1 MYASIARKAITPIAI
16 RAAVTARH
24 YAGQARLTLSCE
36 DARLMRASE
45 MTRREVIFAA
55 VGASLLAIV
64 MTWPLLIHLGGVVPR
79 DIGDPLAEAWQPAWG
94 GHALI
99 HQPLH
104 YFDANRFWPLKDS
117 LAFGDALIGY
127 APTGIVGRGPHAAM
141 VRYDLLF
148 IFAYAFA
155 FFGAYLLARELGLSP
170 AGAAIAGAAFAF
182 APYRLEQDG
191 HLQVISSGGIPLSI
205 AFAIRGVRLRRPWW
219 LFWAWVLAVWQ
230 VSIGWVLGLPFA
242 YGIAGAVVVAI
253 VAWLVRGRPAVPR
266 NMLIASA
273 AGILVFVAISYWI
286 AHHYLYIADN
296 YPAAKRSAHE
306 VAAFSGPLKVFIT
319 APEENFI
326 WGGATSGIRDTLTTW
341 QEKTLFPGAI
351 ILVLAVVGLW
361 SSSLSKRWRIG
372 LGMAAAAVMI
382 LELGFQEGGGLLW
395 PYRVLYDV
403 LPGWDAIRTP
413 GRLATFSTLALAL
426 LAAAGAE
433 AAIRAAARSR
443 WPAWSAT
450 AIACVLGLAIV
461 TEGRSL
467 PFDPFDNQAMP
478 DVPRAQ
484 PSAEDI
490 PTPQLHLPALTAK
503 QNRAFQLASTD
514 GFPDM
519 VNGRAS
525 TNPAVVLD
533 LVKHMENFPDVATV
547 RELQDY
553 GVRTVI
559 LHLGLTEGT
568 PQAGAAR
575 KSIAGLPL
583 TACRLPD
590 LVVYELGS
598 SKASPPGTTGSRAA
612 ACAFG

>member
-1 MYASIARKAITPIAI
+1 
-16 RAAVTARH
+16 
-24 YAGQARLTLSCE
+24 
-36 DARLMRASE
+36 
-45 MTRREVIFAA
+45 MTRREVITAA

-64 MTWPLLIHLGGVVPR
+64 MTWPLLIHLGSVVPR

-94 GHALI
+94 GHALL

-104 YFDANRFWPLKDS
+104 FFDANRFWPLTDS

-127 APTGIVGRGPHAAM
+127 APTGIIGSGPHAAM

-148 IFAYAFA
+148 LFAYALA
-155 FFGAYLLARELGLSP
+155 FFGAYLLAREIGLSP
-170 AGAAIAGAAFAF
+170 AGAVVAGAAFAF

-205 AFAIRGVRLRRPWW
+205 AFALRGIRLRRPWW

-242 YGIAGAVVVAI
+242 YGIGGAVLIAI
-253 VAWLVRGRPAVPR
+253 IAWLVRGRPAVPR

-273 AGILVFVAISYWI
+273 AGLVVFVAVSYWI
-286 AHHYLYIADN
+286 ADHYLYIADN
-296 YPAAKRSAHE
+296 YPAAKRSPHE
-306 VAAFSGPLKVFIT
+306 VAAFSGPLKVFLA
-319 APEENFI
+319 APEENWV
-326 WGGATSGIRDTLTTW
+326 WGAATAGVRNSLTTL
-341 QEKTLFPGAI
+341 QEKTLFPGLVI
-351 ILVLAVVGLW
+351 VVLALVGMF
-361 SSSLSKRWRIG
+361 SSSLSRRVRIG
-372 LGMAAAAVMI
+372 LGIGTVAI
-382 LELGFQEGGGLLW
+382 LVLQLGFREEGGLLW
-395 PYRVLYDV
+395 PYRVLYDA

-413 GRLATFSTLALAL
+413 GRLATFSTLTLAL
-426 LAAAGAE
+426 LAAAGGE
-433 AAIRAAARSR
+433 AAIRAVRR
-443 WPAWSAT
+443 TPLPAWSGA
-450 AIACVLGLAIV
+450 AVAGLLALVIV

-467 PFDPFDNQAMP
+467 PFDPLDNQAMP
-478 DVPRAQ
+478 DVPPARA
-484 PSAEDI
+484 STNEI

-503 QNRAFQLASTD
+503 ENRAYQLASSD

-533 LVKHMENFPDVATV
+533 LVKHMASFPDAATV

-568 PQAGAAR
+568 PQMGAAR
-575 KSIAGLPL
+575 KSIRGLPL
-583 TACRLPD
+583 TACKLPG
-590 LVVYELGS
+590 LIVYEVGS
-598 SKASPPGTTGSRAA
+598 STTSPRPSAGSGAGA
-612 ACAFG
+612 TACAFG

>member
-1 MYASIARKAITPIAI
+1 
-16 RAAVTARH
+16 
-24 YAGQARLTLSCE
+24 
-36 DARLMRASE
+36 MRASE

-55 VGASLLAIV
+55 IGASVLAIV
-64 MTWPLLIHLGGVVPR
+64 MTWPLLIHLGSVVPR

-94 GHALI
+94 GHALL
-99 HQPLH
+99 HQPFH
-104 YFDANRFWPLKDS
+104 YFDANRFWPLRDS

-127 APTGIVGRGPHAAM
+127 APAGIIGSGPHAAM

-148 IFAYAFA
+148 IFAYALA
-155 FFGAYLLARELGLSP
+155 FLGAYLLARELGLSP
-170 AGAAIAGAAFAF
+170 AGAVIAGAAFAF

-205 AFAIRGVRLRRPWW
+205 ACAIRGIRLGRPWW

-230 VSIGWVLGLPFA
+230 LSLGWVLGLPFA
-242 YGIAGAVVVAI
+242 YGIAGAVLIAVI
-253 VAWLVRGRPAVPR
+253 AWLLRGRPAIPR

-273 AGILVFVAISYWI
+273 AGAVVFVAVSYWI

-296 YPAAKRSAHE
+296 FPASRRSPHE
-306 VAAFSGPLKVFIT
+306 VAAFSGPLKVFLT
-319 APEENFI
+319 APEENWV
-326 WGGATSGIRDTLTTW
+326 WGAATAGFRNSLTTL
-341 QEKTLFPGAI
+341 QEKTLFPG
-351 ILVLAVVGLW
+351 LVIVALAVVGIF
-361 SSSLSKRWRIG
+361 SSSLSRRTRVG
-372 LGMAAAAVMI
+372 LGIATVAI
-382 LELGFQEGGGLLW
+382 LILQLGFREQGGLLW
-395 PYRVLYDV
+395 PYRVLYDL

-413 GRLATFSTLALAL
+413 GRLATFSTLTLAL
-426 LAAAGAE
+426 LAAAGGE
-433 AAIRAAARSR
+433 AAIRAVRR
-443 WPAWSAT
+443 TRLPAWSGA
-450 AIACVLGLAIV
+450 AVAGLLALAIV

-467 PFDPFDNQAMP
+467 PFDPFGNQAMP
-478 DVPRAQ
+478 DVPPAQ
-484 PSAEDI
+484 PSTDEI

-503 QNRAFQLASTD
+503 ENRAFQLASTE

-533 LVKHMENFPDVATV
+533 LVKHMTNFPDPATV
-547 RELQDY
+547 RELQAY

-559 LHLGLTEGT
+559 LHLGLSEGT

-590 LVVYELGS
+590 LIVYELGVSDAS
-598 SKASPPGTTGSRAA
+598 SRPTTGSRAA
-612 ACAFG
+612 ACDFG

>member
-1 MYASIARKAITPIAI
+1 
-16 RAAVTARH
+16 
-24 YAGQARLTLSCE
+24 
-36 DARLMRASE
+36 MRAPE
-45 MTRREVIFAA
+45 LTRREVIAA
-55 VGASLLAIV
+55 AIGATLLAIV

-104 YFDANRFWPLKDS
+104 YFDANRFWPLKDT

-127 APTGIVGRGPHAAM
+127 APAGIVGRGPHAAM

-148 IFAYAFA
+148 IFAYALA

-170 AGAAIAGAAFAF
+170 AGAVVAGASFAF

-191 HLQVISSGGIPLSI
+191 HLQVISSGGIPLAI
-205 AFAIRGVRLRRPWW
+205 AFAVRGIRLARPWW

-242 YGIAGAVVVAI
+242 YGIAGAVAIAI
-253 VAWLVRGRPAVPR
+253 VAWLVRGRPALPR
-266 NMLIASA
+266 NMLIAGA
-273 AGILVFVAISYWI
+273 AGALVFLAVSYWI
-286 AHHYLYIADN
+286 AHAYLYIADN
-296 YPAAKRSAHE
+296 FPAAKRSPHE
-306 VAAFSGPLKVFIT
+306 VAAFSGPLKVFLA
-319 APEENFI
+319 APEENWI
-326 WGGATSGIRDTLTTW
+326 WGAATSGVRDSLTTL
-341 QEKTLFPGAI
+341 QEKTLFPGLAI
-351 ILVLAVVGLW
+351 VALAVAGIFSASLGRRLRVGLGIGAVALLVLQ
-361 SSSLSKRWRIG
+361 
-372 LGMAAAAVMI
+372 
-382 LELGFQEGGGLLW
+382 LGFREEGGLLW
-395 PYRVLYDV
+395 PYRVLYDT

-413 GRLATFSTLALAL
+413 GRLATFSSLVLAL

-433 AAIRAAARSR
+433 SAIRAARR
-443 WPAWSAT
+443 TRLPAWSGA
-450 AIACVLGLAIV
+450 AIAGLLALVIV

-478 DVPRAQ
+478 GVPPAQ
-484 PSAEDI
+484 ASTDEI

-503 QNRAFQLASTD
+503 ENRAYQLASTD
-514 GFPDM
+514 GFPEM

-533 LVKHMENFPDVATV
+533 LVKHMANFPDPATV
-547 RELQDY
+547 SELRDY

-568 PQAGAAR
+568 PQMGAAR
-575 KSIAGLPL
+575 KSIRGLPL
-583 TACRLPD
+583 SACKLPG
-590 LVVYELGS
+590 LIVYELGS
-598 SKASPPGTTGSRAA
+598 STTSPGRSAGSGAGAA
-612 ACAFG
+612 PCDFG

>member
-1 MYASIARKAITPIAI
+1 
-16 RAAVTARH
+16 
-24 YAGQARLTLSCE
+24 
-36 DARLMRASE
+36 MRAGDL
-45 MTRREVIFAA
+45 TRRELLIAA
-55 VGASLLAIV
+55 AGAVLLAIA
-64 MTWPLLIHLGGVVPR
+64 MTWPLVIHLGDVVPR

-94 GHALI
+94 GHALL

-127 APTGIVGRGPHAAM
+127 APTGIIGRGPHAAM

-148 IFAYAFA
+148 IFAYALA

-170 AGAAIAGAAFAF
+170 AGAVIAGAAFAF

-191 HLQVISSGGIPLSI
+191 HLQVISSGGVPLAI
-205 AFAIRGVRLRRPWW
+205 AFAVRGIRLGRPWW
-219 LFWAWVLAVWQ
+219 LFWAWVVAAWQ

-242 YGIAGAVVVAI
+242 YGLGGALVVGVVV
-253 VAWLVRGRPAVPR
+253 WLVRGRPPLPR
-266 NMLIASA
+266 GMVIAGA
-273 AGILVFVAISYWI
+273 AGAVLFVAISYWI
-286 AHHYLYIADN
+286 AHPYLYIADN
-296 YPAAKRSAHE
+296 FPASRRSPHE
-306 VAAFSGPLKVFIT
+306 VAAFSGPLKVFLT
-319 APEENFI
+319 APEENWI
-326 WGGATSGIRDTLTTW
+326 WGSATAGIRDTLTTW
-341 QEKTLFPGAI
+341 QEKTLFPGAL
-351 ILVLAVVGLW
+351 ILILAVVGLA
-361 SSSLSKRWRIG
+361 SNSLSKRWRIG
-372 LGMAAAAVMI
+372 IGLVAVAI
-382 LELGFQEGGGLLW
+382 LVLQLGFREEGGLLW

-413 GRLATFSTLALAL
+413 GRLATFSSLALAL
-426 LAAAGAE
+426 LAAAGGE
-433 AAIRAAARSR
+433 AAIRSIRRRRLPSWSGAAVA
-443 WPAWSAT
+443 ALLA
-450 AIACVLGLAIV
+450 LAIV

-478 DVPRAQ
+478 DVPPAQ
-484 PSAEDI
+484 ASTDEI

-503 QNRAFQLASTD
+503 ENRAFQLASTN

-533 LVKHMENFPDVATV
+533 LVKHMTNFPDAATV
-547 RELQDY
+547 HELQEY

-559 LHLGLTEGT
+559 LHLGLTDGT

-575 KSIAGLPL
+575 KSIEGLPL

-590 LVVYELGS
+590 LIVYELGS
-598 SKASPPGTTGSRAA
+598 SSASPGPRARSGA
-612 ACAFG
+612 GAGACDFG

>member
-1 MYASIARKAITPIAI
+1 ME
-16 RAAVTARH
+16 
-24 YAGQARLTLSCE
+24 LS
-36 DARLMRASE
+36 
-45 MTRREVIFAA
+45 RREVVVAA
-55 VGASLLAIV
+55 LGACLLSIV
-64 MTWPLLIHLGGVVPR
+64 MTWPLLIHLGDVVPR

-127 APTGIVGRGPHAAM
+127 APTGIIGRGPHAAM

-148 IFAYAFA
+148 LFAYALA

-191 HLQVISSGGIPLSI
+191 HLQVISSGGIPLAI
-205 AFAIRGVRLRRPWW
+205 AFAVRGIRLKRPWW
-219 LFWAWVLAVWQ
+219 LFWAWVVAAWQ

-242 YGIAGAVVVAI
+242 YGLGGAVAI
-253 VAWLVRGRPAVPR
+253 GVVAWLVRSRPPLPR
-266 NMLIASA
+266 PMLIAGA
-273 AGILVFVAISYWI
+273 AGAVLFIAVSYWI
-286 AHHYLYIADN
+286 AHPYLYIADN
-296 YPAAKRSAHE
+296 FPASRRSPHE
-306 VAAFSGPLKVFIT
+306 VAAFSGPLKALLT
-319 APEENFI
+319 APEENWV
-326 WGGATSGIRDTLTTW
+326 WGSATAGFRNSLTTL
-341 QEKTLFPGAI
+341 QEKTLFPGAVI
-351 ILVLAVVGLW
+351 VLLSLLGLW
-361 SSSLSKRWRIG
+361 SSSLSRRTRIG
-372 LGMAAAAVMI
+372 LGILAVAIII
-382 LELGFQEGGGLLW
+382 LELGFREEGGLLW

-413 GRLATFSTLALAL
+413 GRLATFSSLVLAL
-426 LAAAGAE
+426 LAAAGGE
-433 AAIRAAARSR
+433 ALLRAVRR
-443 WPAWSAT
+443 TRLPAWSA
-450 AIACVLGLAIV
+450 AAVAGLLVLVIV

-467 PFDPFDNQAMP
+467 PFDPFDNQAIP
-478 DVPRAQ
+478 DVPPAQ
-484 PSAEDI
+484 ASTNEI

-503 QNRAFQLASTD
+503 ENRAYQLASTD

-533 LVKHMENFPDVATV
+533 LVKHMATFPDAATV

-575 KSIAGLPL
+575 RSIEGLPL
-583 TACRLPD
+583 TACRLPG
-590 LVVYELGS
+590 LVVYEVDS
-598 SKASPPGTTGSRAA
+598 SNASPGPRPRSGAGAG
-612 ACAFG
+612 ACDFG

>member
-1 MYASIARKAITPIAI
+1 MS
-16 RAAVTARH
+16 
-24 YAGQARLTLSCE
+24 
-36 DARLMRASE
+36 
-45 MTRREVIFAA
+45 RREVILAA
-55 VGASLLAIV
+55 VGASLLAIA
-64 MTWPLLIHLGGVVPR
+64 MTWPLLIHLGTVVPR

-94 GHALI
+94 GHALL

-104 YFDANRFWPLKDS
+104 FFDANRFWPLKDT

-127 APTGIVGRGPHAAM
+127 APTGIIGTGPHAAM

-148 IFAYAFA
+148 LFAYALA

-170 AGAAIAGAAFAF
+170 AGAVIAGAAFAF

-191 HLQVISSGGIPLSI
+191 HLQVISSGGIPLTI
-205 AFAIRGVRLRRPWW
+205 AFAVRGIRLRRPWW
-219 LFWAWVLAVWQ
+219 LFWAWVVAAWQ
-230 VSIGWVLGLPFA
+230 VSIGWVLGLPLA
-242 YGIAGAVVVAI
+242 YGLAGAVAI
-253 VAWLVRGRPAVPR
+253 GVVAWLVRGRPPLPR
-266 NMLIASA
+266 GMIIAGA
-273 AGILVFVAISYWI
+273 AGAVVFIAVSYWI
-286 AHHYLYIADN
+286 AHPYLYIADN
-296 YPAAKRSAHE
+296 FPAAKRSPDE
-306 VAAFSGPLKVFIT
+306 VAAFSGPVKVFLT

-326 WGGATSGIRDTLTTW
+326 WGGATAGIRDHLTTW
-341 QEKTLFPGAI
+341 QEKTLFPGAL
-351 ILVLAVVGLW
+351 ILILAVAGLA
-361 SSSLSKRWRIG
+361 SSSFSKRWRIG
-372 LGMAAAAVMI
+372 LGIATVAIMV
-382 LELGFQEGGGLLW
+382 LELGFREEGGLLW

-413 GRLATFSTLALAL
+413 GRLATFSSLPLAL
-426 LAAAGAE
+426 LAAAGGE
-433 AAIRAAARSR
+433 AAMR
-443 WPAWSAT
+443 WVRRRRLPTWSGVAV
-450 AIACVLGLAIV
+450 AVILALAIV

-478 DVPRAQ
+478 DVPPAQ
-484 PSAEDI
+484 ASTDEI

-533 LVKHMENFPDVATV
+533 LVKHMTNFPDPATV
-547 RELQDY
+547 RELQEY

-575 KSIAGLPL
+575 KSIKGLPL
-583 TACRLPD
+583 SACRMEG
-590 LVVYELGS
+590 LVVYVVGS
-598 SKASPPGTTGSRAA
+598 SNASPGAASDGSGAA
-612 ACAFG
+612 ACDFG